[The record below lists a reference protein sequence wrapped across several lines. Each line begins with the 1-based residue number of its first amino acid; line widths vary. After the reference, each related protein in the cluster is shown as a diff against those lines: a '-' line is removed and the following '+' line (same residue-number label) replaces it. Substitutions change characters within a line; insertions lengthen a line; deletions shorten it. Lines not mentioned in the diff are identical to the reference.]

1 MTAQAKSESPKSSP
15 APLVQ
20 TRKPWKKK
28 TPMEVVL
35 EQGDKLRQQ
44 IAERETELK
53 EWRRQLQKLDEAR
66 KIFEA

>member
-1 MTAQAKSESPKSSP
+1 MSAQASTKSSS
-15 APLVQ
+15 APPVQ

-28 TPMEVVL
+28 TPIEVVL

-53 EWRRQLQKLDEAR
+53 EWKRHLQKLDEAR